1 MAQASFH
8 FSSSLLFFFA
18 CFFTPIRASEGKS
31 RAYYDPS
38 LLMATFAFSII
49 FAILALGQLT
59 FLILFALRRRG
70 GDISGIATEQAI
82 HGYRVRFTILMVLN
96 FVSLILEYSM
106 RASTLHSQT
115 LSITTVL
122 AYVSMPEFSDALLYA
137 TIIVLLDSCTGST
150 EVSAHRSSNGKVNI
164 AVSVS
169 LLIVMT
175 ISTIARNVVIR
186 ELSIAESSGNLGS
199 WGLRLAELILRHL
212 HILIYLVL
220 TIYFTVVAVSMWNQ
234 RHGRVTARFG
244 LEGNLNLRV
253 MKVISHWLILTAH

>member
-8 FSSSLLFFFA
+8 FSSSLLLFFT
-18 CFFTPIRASEGKS
+18 CFFTPIRASEGKLQ
-31 RAYYDPS
+31 AYYDPS

-49 FAILALGQLT
+49 FAILALGQLA
-59 FLILFALRRRG
+59 FLIFFALRRRG
-70 GDISGIATEQAI
+70 GGII

-96 FVSLILEYSM
+96 FVSLILEYSI
-106 RASTLHSQT
+106 RASILHSQT

-122 AYVSMPEFSDALLYA
+122 AYVSMPEFADALLYA

-150 EVSAHRSSNGKVNI
+150 EVLAHRSSNGKVNI

-212 HILIYLVL
+212 HILIYLVV

-234 RHGRVTARFG
+234 RHGRVTVRFG

-253 MKVISHWLILTAH
+253 MKVISHWTSGVLILTAH